1 MDKLRLRFEKTGR
14 AVWISHLDL
23 MRTLQRGFSRAGISL
38 AYSEGFNPH
47 PLMSIALPLSVGMES
62 VCEILDVKIEGK
74 FDAEQL
80 NLCLP
85 EGIRVLE
92 AYRSEQKAS
101 EIRWLEI
108 SGETVNADADSLNRF
123 FAQDSIV
130 ISKKTKR
137 GVSDMDIR
145 PMIREIRFEENRV
158 HALISAQNPTLNPN
172 NLLDAISQLQS
183 ELLPERVSFRREEI
197 YDSSLEVFR

>member
-108 SGETVNADADSLNRF
+108 SGETVNADADGLNRF

-137 GVSDMDIR
+137 GVSDTDIR
-145 PMIREIRFEENRV
+145 PMIREIRFEENRM

-172 NLLDAISQLQS
+172 NLLDAVSQLQS

>member
-14 AVWISHLDL
+14 AIWISHLDL

-137 GVSDMDIR
+137 GVSDTDIR

>member
-1 MDKLRLRFEKTGR
+1 MDKIRLRFEKTGR

-23 MRTLQRGFSRAGISL
+23 MRTLQRGFSRAGIAL

-62 VCEILDVKIEGK
+62 VCEILDVKIEGE
-74 FDAEQL
+74 FDVKQL

-85 EGIRVLE
+85 EGIRVQE
-92 AYRSEQKAS
+92 AYRSDQKAA
-101 EIRWLEI
+101 EICWLKI
-108 SGETVNADADSLNRF
+108 SGETVNADADGLNRF

-130 ISKKTKR
+130 ISKKSKR
-137 GVSDMDIR
+137 GISDTDIR
-145 PMIREIRFEENRV
+145 PMIREIRFEENRM

-197 YDSSLEVFR
+197 YNSSLEVFR

>member
-1 MDKLRLRFEKTGR
+1 MDKIRLRFEKTGR

-23 MRTLQRGFSRAGISL
+23 MRTLQRGFSRAGIAL

-62 VCEILDVKIEGK
+62 VCEILDVKVEG
-74 FDAEQL
+74 DLNIQQL
-80 NLCLP
+80 NSCLP
-85 EGIRVLE
+85 EGIRILE
-92 AYRSEQKAS
+92 AYRSDRKAS

-108 SGETVNADADSLNRF
+108 SGETVNADADGLNRF
-123 FAQDSIV
+123 FARDSIV
-130 ISKKTKR
+130 ISKKSKR
-137 GVSDMDIR
+137 GVSDTDIR
-145 PMIREIRFEENRV
+145 PMIREIRFEGNRM

-172 NLLDAISQLQS
+172 NLLDAVSQLQK
-183 ELLPERVSFRREEI
+183 ELLPERVSFRREEV